1 MSIKKE
7 LRKQL
12 KIIWNDQIQ
21 QFNKLQVFKLMKP
34 DIEFESYLTQVKNVK
49 HRQAATRFRISAHK
63 LAVETG
69 RYTNIERNLRLCSIC
84 NLQEIGDEYHYFS
97 NCENEK
103 LKKLRKQFL
112 KELIDINC
120 NFSSLGSNELFLYCV
135 SMNDE
140 NIINPTA
147 KYIYE
152 ILKTFD
158 TCF

>member
-1 MSIKKE
+1 M
-7 LRKQL
+7 
-12 KIIWNDQIQ
+12 
-21 QFNKLQVFKLMKP
+21 QVFKLIKP

-49 HRQAATRFRISAHK
+49 HRQVVTRFRISAHK
-63 LAVETG
+63 LPIESG
-69 RYTNIERNLRLCSIC
+69 RYANIERNLRLSSIC

-120 NFSSLGSNELFLYCV
+120 NFSSLGLNELFLYCV

-140 NIINPTA
+140 NIIITLQPSTSM
-147 KYIYE
+147 K
-152 ILKTFD
+152 L
-158 TCF
+158 